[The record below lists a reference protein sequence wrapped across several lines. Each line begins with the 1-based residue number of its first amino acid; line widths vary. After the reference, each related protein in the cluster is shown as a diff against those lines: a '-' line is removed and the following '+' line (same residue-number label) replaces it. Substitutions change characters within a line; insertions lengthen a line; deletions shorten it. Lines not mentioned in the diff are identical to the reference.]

1 MNRKK
6 ALSVIPPPAPPE
18 PKQPHGGLRLE
29 EASAYSGMTVCYLRA
44 KIADNTLIPARA
56 GKRFLLTRAQ
66 LDAHLADLQQLERL
80 RRGVA

>member
-6 ALSVIPPPAPPE
+6 LSIIPSPPE
-18 PKQPHGGLRLE
+18 PEPHGGLRLQ
-29 EASAYSGMTVCYLRA
+29 EASAYSGVTICYLKAR
-44 KIADNTLIPARA
+44 IADNTLIPARA

-66 LDAHLADLQQLERL
+66 LDAHLADLTQQEKLL